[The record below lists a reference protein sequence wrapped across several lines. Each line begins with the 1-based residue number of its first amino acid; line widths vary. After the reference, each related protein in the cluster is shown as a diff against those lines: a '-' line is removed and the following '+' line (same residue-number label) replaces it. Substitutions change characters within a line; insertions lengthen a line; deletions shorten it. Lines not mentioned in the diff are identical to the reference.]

1 MQLSTCLCI
10 FGGANT
16 HSIGTYRYTP
26 YAREYSGLF
35 LYISRISRS
44 PCNYLHVF
52 VYLAE
57 QIDIV
62 SVYAPYA
69 REYSGLFLYIS
80 RSSRSPCN
88 YLHVFVY
95 LAEQIDIVSAY
106 IGMHHMHVNTV
117 DYCYIY
123 LV

>member
-16 HSIGTYRYTP
+16 HSISTYRYTP

-35 LYISRISRS
+35 LYISRIFRS

-69 REYSGLFLYIS
+69 REYSGLFLYI
-80 RSSRSPCN
+80 
-88 YLHVFVY
+88 
-95 LAEQIDIVSAY
+95 
-106 IGMHHMHVNTV
+106 
-117 DYCYIY
+117 Y
-123 LV
+123 LVSLVVRATIYMSLYIWRSK